1 MNQILVA
8 SQIIAM
14 TILLATDG
22 CSSSRRPVA
31 PDQRLTD
38 MAKNSLE
45 QQARQNETIARQS
58 ESVVQESRRLAE
70 TAKTLVEQDAEARR
84 EMISAQR
91 ELQKELVAQQATV
104 NAQRDQLEEER
115 RQLSQ
120 QRGRDPIVAAAIQYG
135 AGLLACLLPLLVCV
149 FLLYRMTQDNSDQM
163 AMGELLVTELTA
175 ERPLVLPTPLLEA
188 PLALEDQTPHNRT
201 EGHAAPMPPPRK
213 RRRKRRRPGI
223 RGPGPC

>member
-8 SQIIAM
+8 SQMIAM
-14 TILLATDG
+14 TVLLATNS
-22 CSSSRRPVA
+22 CSSSRRPVT
-31 PDQRLTD
+31 PDQRLTE
-38 MAKNSLE
+38 MAQNSLE

-91 ELQKELVAQQATV
+91 ELQNELVQQQATV
-104 NAQRDQLEEER
+104 NTQRDRLEEER
-115 RQLSQ
+115 RHLAQ

-149 FLLYRMTQDNSDQM
+149 FVLYRMTADNII
-163 AMGELLVTELTA
+163 
-175 ERPLVLPTPLLEA
+175 PKKPT
-188 PLALEDQTPHNRT
+188 QS
-201 EGHAAPMPPPRK
+201 
-213 RRRKRRRPGI
+213 
-223 RGPGPC
+223 